1 MASSSSSS
9 SAAAAAAV
17 SRVQPQHPPGT
28 QGSLLT
34 LLYEDPVTRGKLW
47 LGEGQSEDVLTRAPF
62 LRDNQITRMLNC
74 GADCHI
80 AASTDVDLLKDPV
93 TAVKWALWQGDREMP
108 PDSPSSTSM
117 DGSTYGS
124 SSVAAAA
131 SVMTAPVPPTS
142 TGMVHVCFFELWN
155 DPLEPIL
162 MCIHTAVSFLQE
174 GLKRGENILCHCDD
188 LSGSR
193 SASLVV
199 AFMIVALR
207 WTLPYALSA
216 VMQRKPSIVINEGFL
231 KQLDNLYRIVHF
243 AEIHASAVRP
253 PPPAQ
258 ASTSMQSHVPT
269 RMPPASANARSTTQS
284 QPPQTR
290 SREIRI

>member
-1 MASSSSSS
+1 MASSSS
-9 SAAAAAAV
+9 SAAAAASS
-17 SRVQPQHPPGT
+17 SRAPSAQQQQGL

-34 LLYEDPVTRGKLW
+34 LLYEDPVTHGKLW
-47 LGEGQSEDVLTRAPF
+47 LGEGNSENVLTRAPF
-62 LRDNQITRMLNC
+62 LRDNRITRMLNC

-80 AASTDVDLLKDPV
+80 AASTDVELFKEPV

-108 PDSPSSTSM
+108 PDSPSSM
-117 DGSTYGS
+117 NPGS
-124 SSVAAAA
+124 A
-131 SVMTAPVPPTS
+131 TAPITPPTS
-142 TGMVHVCFFELWN
+142 SGTVQVCFFELWN

-162 MCIHTAVSFLQE
+162 MCIHTAVTFLQE
-174 GLKRGENILCHCDD
+174 GLKQGENILCHCDD

-243 AEIHASAVRP
+243 AEIHGSAVRP
-253 PPPAQ
+253 PQ
-258 ASTSMQSHVPT
+258 Q
-269 RMPPASANARSTTQS
+269 QS
-284 QPPQTR
+284 QPQQASMQPYRTPPSSAGGSSAGSASATSQSQQQKQSRT
-290 SREIRI
+290 REIRI